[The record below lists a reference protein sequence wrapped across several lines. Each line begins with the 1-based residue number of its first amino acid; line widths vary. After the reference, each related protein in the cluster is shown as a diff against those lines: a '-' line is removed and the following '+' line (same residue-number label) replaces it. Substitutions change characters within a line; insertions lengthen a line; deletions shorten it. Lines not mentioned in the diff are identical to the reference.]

1 MAVNRILQLK
11 RNGAVYA
18 SRQAAIDNIGQ
29 FASDLKNGEVIIASY
44 TDENA
49 ENQKADMLIV
59 KALDKVFH
67 IDTQEILD
75 KLGTR
80 YNEVL
85 SFGDGK
91 LSGATTYKNAI
102 TTLENIIDEN
112 EEAIEELIE
121 SLSATSVAND
131 NKVVSDVTQTNGKIT
146 ATAKN
151 ITEVKLDGYEIATVV
166 SEVADTDTLGQALG
180 KLQKSI
186 DEIGTGTGAKLDEL
200 SGKVET
206 LSAKTITSVEDT
218 STIDFTEDNNA
229 SDGTKKIKADV
240 KISEVSGNIITT
252 KTDGI
257 FTQVDYNPTT
267 NSLIINGTEKQLNA
281 GSVIDSM
288 EYSAATESL
297 VITYHDTTGGT
308 HTVVAPLGDLITE
321 YDFDDDEK
329 TSESNYNV
337 KFNVTRN
344 VSGATTVEADVEIF
358 DCGTY

>member
-80 YNEVL
+80 YNEAL

-102 TTLENIIDEN
+102 TTLEDIINEN

-146 ATAKN
+146 ATVKN
-151 ITEVKLDGYEIATVV
+151 ITDVKLDGYEIATVV

-218 STIDFTEDNNA
+218 STIDFTEDNA

-240 KISEVSGNIITT
+240 KISASNGNIILAN
-252 KTDGI
+252 TDGI

-267 NSLIINGTEKQLNA
+267 NALIVNGDEKPLNA

-288 EYSAATESL
+288 VYSAASESL
-297 VITYHDTTGGT
+297 VITYHDTSGGT

-321 YDFDDDEK
+321 YDFDDETK

-344 VSGATTVEADVEIF
+344 VSGATTVEANIEIF